1 MSTFPGMHTFAVEVK
16 DKPAGRKRGTWRQVY
31 VTRAFD
37 SRQAVKK
44 ARNFGYAD
52 EFQQVRAVRVAGA
65 EAQPNA

>member
-1 MSTFPGMHTFAVEVK
+1 MSFPGMHTFAVEVK

-44 ARNFGYAD
+44 ARTFGYA
-52 EFQQVRAVRVAGA
+52 ELTQQVRAVRVTGS
-65 EAQPNA
+65 EATR